1 MDTFLYYKPKK
12 SFPNNFAAN
21 DYDKTYH
28 HVINSTREA
37 VKSI

>member
-12 SFPNNFAAN
+12 ILPKNFPAN
-21 DYDKTYH
+21 GYDKTYH
-28 HVINSTREA
+28 QVINSTREA